1 MPNLDDIKRT
11 GSITGGLP
19 ERSTL
24 VIMFKRPRP
33 GQGKQR
39 LASTLGTEQ
48 THHLAEALL
57 NCVLE
62 DASIWPGKVVF
73 SPSDPADAQWAYR
86 LIARKV
92 TIVPQ
97 VCGNLGERLNVVDRE
112 LRDLGHRKLIFI
124 GADAP
129 LLDTRYYADARYALS
144 QSDVVLAPADDGGVT
159 LMGSRVAWPRLA
171 SLDWSTGALGFQLTR
186 LCTQHGLSVRSLSRS
201 YDIDRFDDIPRL
213 YRDLRRDIRPARRLL
228 SDLLEPLVENSRSV
242 EC

>member
-1 MPNLDDIKRT
+1 MSNSDSTKWT

-24 VIMFKRPRP
+24 VVMFKRPRP

-39 LASTLGTEQ
+39 LAPTLGTEQ
-48 THHLAEALL
+48 TYRMAEALL

-73 SPSDPADAQWAYR
+73 SPSDPADAQWAFR

-97 VCGNLGERLNVVDRE
+97 VCGNLGERLNAVDQE

-129 LLDTRYYADARYALS
+129 LLDTRYYADAIYGLS
-144 QSDVVLAPADDGGVT
+144 QSDVVLGPAEDGGVT
-159 LMGSRVAWPRLA
+159 LMGSSVAWPRLA

-186 LCTQHGLSVRSLSRS
+186 LCTQHGLSVRSLPGR
-201 YDIDRFDDIPRL
+201 YDIDRFNDIRRL
-213 YRDLRRDIRPARRLL
+213 YPDLRRDTRPARRML
-228 SDLLEPLVENSRSV
+228 SDLLERLVENSRSV

>member
-1 MPNLDDIKRT
+1 MSNSDNAKRT
-11 GSITGGLP
+11 VSITGALP

-24 VIMFKRPRP
+24 VVMFKRPRS

-39 LASTLGTEQ
+39 LASALGTEQ
-48 THHLAEALL
+48 THRVAEALL

-73 SPSDPADAQWAYR
+73 SPSDAADAQWANR

-97 VCGNLGERLNVVDRE
+97 VCGNLGERLNAVDQE

-129 LLDTRYYADARYALS
+129 VLDTRYYADARYALS

-159 LMGSRVAWPRLA
+159 LMGSGVAWPRLA
-171 SLDWSTGALGFQLTR
+171 SLDWSTAALGFQLTR
-186 LCTQHGLSVRSLSRS
+186 LCTQHGLSVRSLPRR
-201 YDIDRFDDIPRL
+201 YDIDRFNDIRRL
-213 YRDLRRDIRPARRLL
+213 YRDLRRDIRPARRML
-228 SDLLEPLVENSRSV
+228 SDLLERLVESSRSI